1 MPGPVFQG
9 RCVLE
14 IEVPTKTVIQHE
26 CERCRRTWYAD
37 TEKPKTRLLIDM
49 QLSNGE
55 KLRGDF
61 GMLCDSCERTA
72 ANGVKN
78 LLRTMKKN
86 SPDRRPQEFLD
97 LLAKKEGND
106 ALPKPTPGSTDPD
119 ASPVRT
125 SKAVVSPPSPSAP
138 SKRS

>member
-14 IEVPTKTVIQHE
+14 IEVPAKTVIQHE
-26 CERCRRTWYAD
+26 CERCKRTWYAD
-37 TEKPKTRLLIDM
+37 TEKSKTRLLIDM
-49 QLSNGE
+49 QLSSGE

-78 LLRTMKKN
+78 LLRAMKKN
-86 SPDRRPQEFLD
+86 SPDRLV
-97 LLAKKEGND
+97 AKKEGNIA
-106 ALPKPTPGSTDPD
+106 ALPKLQLGTTDPD

-125 SKAVVSPPSPSAP
+125 SKAEVPPPSPSVP
-138 SKRS
+138 SRRS